1 MNLRDV
7 YIDEVTSRI
16 PESMRQDVALELES
30 TIDDMT
36 GNDPSETALFEALRQ
51 LGDPHILAARYA
63 NRPLHLIGPALFTQ
77 YVNVIKIVLP
87 IAVTVITIL
96 SVIGY
101 LNNSIDD
108 TSWLPFLIQAFLQVG
123 AAIFNVVV
131 QTLFWITLTFFIIE
145 RAVPEGE
152 VPFSSWKPEQL
163 KKVKP
168 RSTSISFGSILF
180 DFVATVLMVV
190 LYVNAEQ
197 MIRVV
202 MNGKSYPLL
211 NPSVLDRFLP
221 FVIALAVFGIAIAI
235 YKWMVRHWTKPLA
248 LWNALFNVV
257 WIVVTALI
265 LLQPDLIS
273 SDAISLIAAQI
284 SIDVETISRWGVR
297 SVLIT
302 VTIVCIID
310 LAEGLIKAFRR

>member
-36 GNDPSETALFEALRQ
+36 GNDPSEATLFEALRQ

-108 TSWLPFLIQAFLQVG
+108 TSWLPFLIQGLLQVG

-145 RAVPEGE
+145 RTVPEGE

-273 SDAISLIAAQI
+273 SDAISLIADQTN
-284 SIDVETISRWGVR
+284 IDIETISRWGVW
-297 SVLIT
+297 SVLLAII
-302 VTIVCIID
+302 IVCIID
-310 LAEGLIKAFRR
+310 LGEGFYKAFRR

>member
-36 GNDPSETALFEALRQ
+36 GNDPSEATLFEALRQ

-108 TSWLPFLIQAFLQVG
+108 TSWLPFLIQGFLQVG

-145 RAVPEGE
+145 RTVPEGE
-152 VPFSSWKPEQL
+152 VPFSSWKPKQL

-257 WIVVTALI
+257 WIVITALI

-273 SDAISLIAAQI
+273 SDAISLIADQTN
-284 SIDVETISRWGVR
+284 IDIETISRWGAW
-297 SVLIT
+297 SVLLTII
-302 VTIVCIID
+302 IVCIID
-310 LAEGLIKAFRR
+310 LGEGFYKAFRR

>member
-36 GNDPSETALFEALRQ
+36 GNDPSEATLFEALRQ

-108 TSWLPFLIQAFLQVG
+108 TSWLPFLIQGFLQVG

-145 RAVPEGE
+145 RTVPEGE
-152 VPFSSWKPEQL
+152 VPFSSWKPKQL

-273 SDAISLIAAQI
+273 SDAISLIADQTN
-284 SIDVETISRWGVR
+284 IDIETISRWGAW
-297 SVLIT
+297 SVLLTII
-302 VTIVCIID
+302 IVCIID
-310 LAEGLIKAFRR
+310 LGEGFYKAFRR

>member
-36 GNDPSETALFEALRQ
+36 GNDPSDTALFEALRQ

-87 IAVTVITIL
+87 IAVTLVTIL

-108 TSWLPFLIQAFLQVG
+108 TSWSQFLIQAFLQTG

-145 RAVPEGE
+145 RTVPEGE

-168 RSTSISFGSILF
+168 RSTSISLGSILF
-180 DFVATVLMVV
+180 DFVATILMVG

-197 MIRVV
+197 LIRVV
-202 MNGKSYPLL
+202 TDSGSYPLL
-211 NPSVLDRFLP
+211 NASVLDQFFP
-221 FVIALAVFGIAIAI
+221 FVIALAAFGIAIAI

-248 LWNALFNVV
+248 LWNALFNIV
-257 WIVVTALI
+257 WIAVTALI

-273 SDAISLIAAQI
+273 SDAISLMADQV
-284 SIDVETISRWGVR
+284 SIDVETISRWGIR

-302 VTIVCIID
+302 VIIVCIID